1 MSSPNYKVRIAAAQ
15 AMVIPHLRKQ
25 FRDDVFATTLQAY
38 VSALLASGAD
48 TDFAN
53 FKYEDT
59 LKHHVA
65 AGLMRVVCLSTPRDF
80 GRVKEFLIKHAQFL
94 YDWLCGLQDAANA
107 AQVTRRPASAAS
119 RSLLTS
125 IPTYRRRRAQ
135 APLEAQAPSTRHH
148 PAQVLRCQH
157 AFSLHTTSWHAP
169 LSPSHACTRAA
180 SRPSRSLCCKS
191 SRSVPLASS

>member
-80 GRVKEFLIKHAQFL
+80 GRVKEFLITHAQFL

-107 AQVTRRPASAAS
+107 AQVTRVG
-119 RSLLTS
+119 
-125 IPTYRRRRAQ
+125 
-135 APLEAQAPSTRHH
+135 PL
-148 PAQVLRCQH
+148 V
-157 AFSLHTTSWHAP
+157 
-169 LSPSHACTRAA
+169 
-180 SRPSRSLCCKS
+180 
-191 SRSVPLASS
+191 